1 MISVIVPVYKV
12 ENVVE
17 NCIKSMLSQTFSEFE
32 LILIDDGSPDSSGKI
47 CDEWA
52 KKDGRIKVIHQK
64 NGGQCAAR
72 NAGLEIAMGDRIM
85 FLDSDDC
92 VRNNILEKLS
102 AVMDDTGADLVR
114 CGYVKFK
121 SYGEEIPKDPE
132 ETGNVSVFTCG
143 EAFENMTLGKFSNRK
158 PFPPI
163 VWAALYKKEVLDGVT
178 FPEGKIYE
186 EGFVLPHIFLKCEKL
201 AFLDECLYLYYE
213 NTDGTMAKKLTRQ
226 GLLSLDDWREIHFL
240 IFDKFPHLR
249 EATAERWIGRYFS
262 TYKELLSRGDIDE
275 DGKYKKY
282 IKDELK
288 KYQEHFEKYAEK
300 STFNKVKAFN
310 KGERAY
316 KNHLKKQDFILK
328 VRAKLG
334 AKEKEC

>member
-1 MISVIVPVYKV
+1 MIVPVYKV

-17 NCIKSMLSQTFSEFE
+17 NCIKSMLAQTFSEFE

-47 CDEWA
+47 CDKWA

-72 NAGLEIAMGDRIM
+72 NAGLKIAKGERIM

-92 VRNNILEKLS
+92 VRADMLKKLS
-102 AVMDDTGADLVR
+102 DVMDDTGADLVR
-114 CGYVKFK
+114 CGYIKFK

-143 EAFENMTLGKFSNRK
+143 EAFENFVLGKFSNRK

-163 VWAALYKKEVLDGVT
+163 VWGALCKKEVLDGIL

-213 NTDGTMAKKLTRQ
+213 NADGTMAKKLSQQ

-249 EATAERWIGRYFS
+249 QATAERWIGRYIS
-262 TYKELLSRGDIDE
+262 TYKTLKDRGDIDT
-275 DGKYKKY
+275 DNHFKSY
-282 IKDELK
+282 IKNELK
-288 KYQEHFEKYAEK
+288 KHEEYFKKYAKK
-300 STFNKVKAFN
+300 STYDKIKAFN
-310 KGERAY
+310 KGEKAY

-334 AKEKEC
+334 VKEKEC